1 MQHQPQ
7 LDDFYA
13 LPPAQQAEVIDF
25 IQRLKHKHA
34 EGRRSWQEIAG
45 LSASPIM
52 PEDAQTWI
60 SEQRQQ
66 ADRIAST

>member
-1 MQHQPQ
+1 MQHQ

-34 EGRRSWQEIAG
+34 ERRRSWQEIAG
-45 LSASPIM
+45 LSTSSIM

-60 SEQRQQ
+60 SAQRQQ
-66 ADRIAST
+66 ADRITAT